1 MTTLTTDTPAPYAP
15 ALPARVAVAVI
26 GSGFAGLGMAIRLK
40 ELGADDFVVLERGD
54 DVGGTWR
61 DNTYPGCQC
70 DVPSHLY
77 SFSFALNPQWTRT
90 FSMQPEIWSY
100 LRRVADDFDV
110 RRHVRF
116 GHDVTAA
123 EWDEPTRRWRLTT
136 PHGTLEADTVVAGV
150 GALSE
155 PSYPDLPGL
164 ENFTGAVFH
173 SAKWDHDY
181 DLTGKRVAV
190 VGTGASAIQFVPK
203 IQPAVEAMTIFQRTA
218 PWVMP
223 HPDRPLSRTEKRVY
237 RALPKAQKL
246 MRDGI
251 YWARELTVLAFMH
264 PQLMRLGG
272 ERMARRHLAKQVADP
287 ELRAKLTPGYRMG
300 CKRVLLSNEYFPA
313 LQQPNV
319 DVVTS
324 GISEVRESSVVDAD
338 GVEREVDAIIFGT
351 GFKVIDMPFAGRVRG
366 RSGRTLEEVW
376 RGKMQAHKGTTIA
389 GFPNFFMLMGPNTGL
404 GHNSVVFMIE
414 AQIAYVID
422 ALRTMRERRAATVEV
437 RREVQD
443 AYDAELQKRLQ
454 GTVWNTGGCASW
466 YLDEHGRNSTIWPGF
481 TWPFKRR
488 TLNFDAQAYELRTAP
503 AVATAAPPAAPA
515 AA

>member
-1 MTTLTTDTPAPYAP
+1 MTTLTTDTPAPSAP
-15 ALPARVAVAVI
+15 TLPGHVAVAVI

-40 ELGADDFVVLERGD
+40 ALGVDDFVVLERGD

-123 EWDEPTRRWRLTT
+123 EWDEASGRWRLTT
-136 PHGTLEADTVVAGV
+136 PHGTLEADAVVAGV
-150 GALSE
+150 GALSA

-164 ENFTGAVFH
+164 ATFEGAVFH
-173 SAKWDHDY
+173 SAKWDHDV

-203 IQPAVEAMTIFQRTA
+203 LQPAVSHMTIFQRTA

-223 HPDRPLSRTEKRVY
+223 HPDRPLSRAEQRVY
-237 RALPKAQKL
+237 RALPRAQKL

-251 YWARELTVLAFMH
+251 YWARETTVLAFMH
-264 PQLMRLGG
+264 PQLMRHG
-272 ERMARRHLAKQVADP
+272 EKLARRHLAKQVHDTA
-287 ELRAKLTPGYRMG
+287 LREKLTPHYRMG

-319 DVVTS
+319 DVVTT
-324 GISEVRESSVVDAD
+324 GISEVRARSIVDVD
-338 GVEREVDAIIFGT
+338 GVEREVDAIILGT
-351 GFKVIDMPFAGRVRG
+351 GFKVIDMPFADKVRG
-366 RSGRTLEEVW
+366 RDGKTLTEAW
-376 RGKMQAHKGTTIA
+376 NGKMQAYKGTTIA
-389 GFPNFFMLMGPNTGL
+389 GFPNYFKLMGPNTGL

-414 AQIAYVID
+414 AQISYVID
-422 ALRTMRERRAATVEV
+422 ALRTLREQGASTVEV
-437 RREVQD
+437 KREVQE
-443 AYDAELQKRLQ
+443 AYDAELQRRLR

-466 YLDEHGRNSTIWPGF
+466 YLDAHGRNSTIWPGF

-488 TLNFDAQAYELRTAP
+488 TRRFDAHAYELRTAP
-503 AVATAAPPAAPA
+503 AAAPA
-515 AA
+515 AAAV

>member
-1 MTTLTTDTPAPYAP
+1 MTTLTTDTPTPPAP
-15 ALPARVAVAVI
+15 ALPAHVAVAVI

-40 ELGADDFVVLERGD
+40 EVGVDDFVVLERAD

-77 SFSFALNPQWTRT
+77 SLSFALNPQWTRT

-110 RRHVRF
+110 RRHIRF

-123 EWDEPTRRWRLTT
+123 EWDEARGRWRLTT
-136 PHGTLEADTVVAGV
+136 PHGLLEADTVVAGV

-155 PSYPDLPGL
+155 PSYPDLPGV
-164 ENFTGAVFH
+164 ESFEGAVFH
-173 SAKWDHDY
+173 SANWDHDV

-203 IQPAVEAMTIFQRTA
+203 IQPAVQHMTVFQRTA

-223 HPDRPLSRTEKRVY
+223 HPDRPLSRAEKRLY
-237 RALPKAQKL
+237 RALPKAQQL

-264 PQLMRLGG
+264 PRLMRHG
-272 ERMARRHLAKQVADP
+272 ERIAKRHLAKQVPDP
-287 ELRAKLTPGYRMG
+287 ALRAQLTPHYRMG
-300 CKRVLLSNEYFPA
+300 CKRVLLSNDYFPA
-313 LQQPNV
+313 LQKPNV
-319 DVVTS
+319 DLVTS
-324 GISEVRESSVVDAD
+324 AIREVRANAVVDAG
-338 GVEREVDAIIFGT
+338 GVEHAVDAIIFGT

-366 RSGRTLEEVW
+366 RGGKTLADVW
-376 RGKMQAHKGTTIA
+376 REKMQAYKGTTIA

-414 AQIAYVID
+414 AQISYAIE
-422 ALRTMRERRAATVEV
+422 ALRTMRERGATTVEV
-437 RREVQD
+437 RRDVQE

-488 TLNFDAQAYELRTAP
+488 TLRFDAAAYELRTAP
-503 AVATAAPPAAPA
+503 AAAPA
-515 AA
+515 AAAAV